1 MAKEHGENWEG
12 VGIMETLIDLF
23 DVLEEKQ
30 KELQK
35 RIDNPEIT
43 SGEYYDFKAK
53 IKALEWVKRII
64 AEEVD
69 ADFDV
74 DYYVEI

>member
-1 MAKEHGENWEG
+1 
-12 VGIMETLIDLF
+12 METLIDLF
-23 DVLEEKQ
+23 DKLEKKQ
-30 KELQK
+30 KELQR
-35 RIDNPEIT
+35 RIDNSEIAP
-43 SGEYYDFKAK
+43 GEYYDSKAK

-74 DYYVEI
+74 DYCVEI

>member
-1 MAKEHGENWEG
+1 MK
-12 VGIMETLIDLF
+12 ILINLF
-23 DVLEEKQ
+23 DNLKEKQ
-30 KELQK
+30 RELQK
-35 RIDNPEIT
+35 RIDNSEIA
-43 SGEYYDFKAK
+43 SEEYYDSKAK

-69 ADFDV
+69 EDLDV

>member
-1 MAKEHGENWEG
+1 
-12 VGIMETLIDLF
+12 METLIDLF
-23 DVLEEKQ
+23 DVVEEKQ

-35 RIDNPEIT
+35 RIDNSEIA
-43 SGEYYDFKAK
+43 SEEYYDAKAK

-64 AEEVD
+64 AEEFD

-74 DYYVEI
+74 DYYIEI

>member
-1 MAKEHGENWEG
+1 
-12 VGIMETLIDLF
+12 METLIDLF
-23 DVLEEKQ
+23 DVLEKKQ
-30 KELQK
+30 KELQR
-35 RIDNPEIT
+35 RIDNLEIA
-43 SGEYYDFKAK
+43 SEEYYDAKAK

-74 DYYVEI
+74 DYCVEI

>member
-1 MAKEHGENWEG
+1 
-12 VGIMETLIDLF
+12 METLIDLF
-23 DVLEEKQ
+23 GVLKKKQ

-35 RIDNPEIT
+35 RIDNLEIAT
-43 SGEYYDFKAK
+43 DQYYDAKAK
-53 IKALEWVKRII
+53 IKALEWVKRIV

>member
-1 MAKEHGENWEG
+1 MCLKKN
-12 VGIMETLIDLF
+12 
-23 DVLEEKQ
+23 K
-30 KELQK
+30 KNYKK
-35 RIDNPEIT
+35 RIDNLEIA
-43 SGEYYDFKAK
+43 SNQYYDAKAK

>member
-1 MAKEHGENWEG
+1 
-12 VGIMETLIDLF
+12 METLIDLF

-35 RIDNPEIT
+35 RINNLEI
-43 SGEYYDFKAK
+43 SSEEYYDSKAK

-69 ADFDV
+69 DDLDV

>member
-1 MAKEHGENWEG
+1 
-12 VGIMETLIDLF
+12 METLIDLF

-35 RIDNPEIT
+35 RMDNPETT

>member
-1 MAKEHGENWEG
+1 
-12 VGIMETLIDLF
+12 METLIDLF
-23 DVLEEKQ
+23 DVVEEKQ

-35 RIDNPEIT
+35 RIDNSEIA
-43 SGEYYDFKAK
+43 SEEYYDAKAK

>member
-1 MAKEHGENWEG
+1 
-12 VGIMETLIDLF
+12 METLIDLF
-23 DVLEEKQ
+23 DVLKEKQ
-30 KELQK
+30 RELQK
-35 RIDNPEIT
+35 RIDNSEID
-43 SGEYYDFKAK
+43 SDEYYDSEAK

-69 ADFDV
+69 EDLDV

>member
-1 MAKEHGENWEG
+1 
-12 VGIMETLIDLF
+12 METLIDLF
-23 DVLEEKQ
+23 YKLEKKQ

-35 RIDNPEIT
+35 RIDNLEIAT
-43 SGEYYDFKAK
+43 NQYYDAKAK

-69 ADFDV
+69 DDFDV

>member
-1 MAKEHGENWEG
+1 MK
-12 VGIMETLIDLF
+12 ILINLF
-23 DVLEEKQ
+23 DNLKEKQ
-30 KELQK
+30 RELQK
-35 RIDNPEIT
+35 RIDNSEIA
-43 SGEYYDFKAK
+43 SEEYYDSKAK